1 MHLIKNGS
9 EQKSYLLEVRLLFES
24 FPIRAQVIRINGS
37 EMIPYSSLALVAFC
51 LTKCIFGS
59 IIRIPMKK
67 VNETEFVTTLLKQNY
82 RNIHP
87 KVWDPTDDPLNYR
100 YSTIENLLAKPSEVD
115 VVIRDFQNA
124 QYYGEIQLGSPAQSF
139 SVIFDTGS
147 SNLWVPN
154 RHFGSHKV
162 YDHSK
167 SHTYKSNG
175 TMFKIMYGSGPVSG
189 YLSQDLLHV
198 GSIAVPDQYFAE
210 INVTK
215 GLGMAYLLG
224 KFDGIFGLAF
234 DTISVDHLRTPFH
247 RMIQMKLLAEPV
259 FAFYLGDNKTGEL
272 TIGGIDK
279 KHFVGEIAYVEVK
292 HPTYWVVALK
302 SVQSAQKT
310 FQGCHKAIIDSGTS
324 LIAGPKDEIH
334 ALAKV
339 VGAHS
344 FIMGQYIISC
354 TADGPDISFDID
366 GHVLTL
372 SKKDYI
378 LHTGPFCLWAFT
390 GIDIPAPAGPLWIL
404 GDVLMRKYYT
414 VFDWG
419 TDERKARVGFAKA
432 A

>member
-1 MHLIKNGS
+1 
-9 EQKSYLLEVRLLFES
+9 
-24 FPIRAQVIRINGS
+24 
-37 EMIPYSSLALVAFC
+37 
-51 LTKCIFGS
+51 
-59 IIRIPMKK
+59 MKK
-67 VNETEFVTTLLKQNY
+67 INETEFVTTLLKQNY

-87 KVWDPTDDPLNYR
+87 KVWDPTDDLLNYR
-100 YSTIENLLAKPSEVD
+100 YDSTIENLLAKPSEVD

-154 RHFGSHKV
+154 RHFGSHNV

-259 FAFYLGDNKTGEL
+259 FAFYLGDNKPGEL

-302 SVQSAQKT
+302 SVQSAQNT

-366 GHVLTL
+366 GHVLIL